1 MNAAVEL
8 GTMLIIRNSG
18 LAGGERTIRPVNA
31 YQPPPTG
38 EKSRMYRHLL
48 IPVDGSD
55 ASKAGLREVV
65 RIVTPE
71 VSKLRLVHVIDSSV
85 GKDSCDPGTVG
96 DTMVQA
102 SRDEGTAILAEARV
116 ALAKYDI
123 HAECVL
129 IESHG
134 ERVAS
139 RIIAQA
145 REWPADL
152 IVMGSHGRRGLARIA
167 MGSQA
172 AEVFRD
178 SPVPVLLIRA
188 VYP

>member
-1 MNAAVEL
+1 MNKANA
-8 GTMLIIRNSG
+8 MPAIIKG
-18 LAGGERTIRPVNA
+18 A
-31 YQPPPTG
+31 YG
-38 EKSRMYRHLL
+38 YRHVL

-55 ASKAGLREVV
+55 ASKAGVREIV
-65 RIVTPE
+65 RIVTPD

-85 GKDSCDPGTVG
+85 GKDSYDPGTVG

-102 SRDEGTAILAEARV
+102 GRDEGTVILAEARM
-116 ALAKYDI
+116 ALAKYDL

-134 ERVAS
+134 ESVAS

-172 AEVFRD
+172 AEVFRE

-188 VYP
+188 VYA

>member
-1 MNAAVEL
+1 MYCHI
-8 GTMLIIRNSG
+8 LI
-18 LAGGERTIRPVNA
+18 A
-31 YQPPPTG
+31 
-38 EKSRMYRHLL
+38 
-48 IPVDGSD
+48 VDGSD
-55 ASKAGLREVV
+55 ASRAGLREVV
-65 RIVTPE
+65 RIATPD
-71 VSKLRLVHVIDSSV
+71 VSKLRLVHVVDSSV
-85 GKDSCDPGTVG
+85 GKESYDPGTVG

-102 SRDEGTAILAEARV
+102 SRDEGTAILAEAGAV
-116 ALAKYDI
+116 LAKYDL

-129 IESHG
+129 IESKG

-139 RIIAQA
+139 RIVAQA

-152 IVMGSHGRRGLARIA
+152 IVMGSHGRRGLARMA

-172 AEVFRD
+172 AEVFRE